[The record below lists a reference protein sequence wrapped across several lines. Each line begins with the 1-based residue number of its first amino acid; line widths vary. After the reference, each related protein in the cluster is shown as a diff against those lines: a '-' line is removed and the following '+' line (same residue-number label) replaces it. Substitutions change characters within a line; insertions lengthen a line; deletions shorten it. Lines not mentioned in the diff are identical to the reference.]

1 MENEIEAYVVENHP
15 QDSRVKIKE
24 DNVFQALAAQM
35 GLGGG
40 NIPLVMIRRKASGS
54 ENSKE

>member
-1 MENEIEAYVVENHP
+1 MKEPQQAFVVENHP

-24 DNVFQALAAQM
+24 DGVFQALAAQM

-40 NIPLVMIRRKASGS
+40 VMCR
-54 ENSKE
+54 

>member
-1 MENEIEAYVVENHP
+1 MNEKIQAYVVENHP

-24 DNVFQALAAQM
+24 DGIFQALAAQM

-40 NIPLVMIRRKASGS
+40 NIPLVLIRRKTDDTD
-54 ENSKE
+54 K